1 MQCRLPR
8 AQLRHTYASQFIPVK
23 RYCLFFIILYS
34 DRQKY
39 GINSLKIKQFFFN
52 LWTYQ
57 FWFIKN
63 TYCNTK

>member
-39 GINSLKIKQFFFN
+39 GINSLKIKQFF
-52 LWTYQ
+52 LSLDVSILVYKKY
-57 FWFIKN
+57 IL
-63 TYCNTK
+63 

>member
-23 RYCLFFIILYS
+23 RDCLFFIILYS

-39 GINSLKIKQFFFN
+39 GINSLKIKQFFF
-52 LWTYQ
+52 
-57 FWFIKN
+57 
-63 TYCNTK
+63 